1 MLNSEKDSN
10 RVLVVGQQEL
20 DRDIYLD
27 QFEHWGMD
35 ACATSCYVE
44 ALKVVQ
50 MSCEIGKPVDLVVFD
65 QDAANVGLETF
76 INSVRST
83 HSGDDLPIL
92 AIGPNSFIKYE
103 LDAFDDLIQ
112 IKLTKPCAPSR
123 LEKIVAELLEKS
135 APSERSLK
143 VMTDMPEF
151 GVDVLIA
158 EDNEVNQIVFTQI
171 LLDLGVEFKIAN
183 NGKEAVKY
191 WQELSPALV
200 LIDVSMPVMN
210 GHEATR
216 EIRRLE
222 EGKAYRTPICAI
234 TAHALR
240 GDKEDCIAA
249 GMDDYISKPVS
260 PDVMTEKV
268 KSLLPISHPL
278 SSKQIGSILTNK
290 AA

>member
-1 MLNSEKDSN
+1 MLNPEIDN
-10 RVLVVGQQEL
+10 HRVLVVGQQEL
-20 DRDIYLD
+20 DRAIYLD
-27 QFEHWGMD
+27 QFKNWGMD
-35 ACATSCYVE
+35 ACATSCYTE
-44 ALKVVQ
+44 ALKVIQ
-50 MSCEIGKPVDLVVFD
+50 MSSEIGKPVNLVLFD
-65 QDAANVGLETF
+65 QDEACAELESFIHNVRCLHNGQ
-76 INSVRST
+76 
-83 HSGDDLPIL
+83 DLPLL

-103 LDAFDDLIQ
+103 LEAFDNLIQ
-112 IKLTKPCAPSR
+112 IKLTKPCAPSQ
-123 LEKIVAELLEKS
+123 LEKTVSKLLEKS
-135 APSERSLK
+135 ASSDLSHND
-143 VMTDMPEF
+143 MTDMPEF

-183 NGKEAVKY
+183 NGEEAVKY

-200 LIDVSMPVMN
+200 LMDVSMPVMN

-222 EGKAYRTPICAI
+222 EGRSYRTPICAI

-268 KSLLPISHPL
+268 KSLLPACHSL
-278 SSKQIGSILTNK
+278 SSKQSDSTLANK

>member
-1 MLNSEKDSN
+1 MLNPEIENN
-10 RVLVVGQQEL
+10 RVLVVGKQEL
-20 DRDIYLD
+20 DREIYLD
-27 QFEHWGMD
+27 QFKHWGMD
-35 ACATSCYVE
+35 ACATRCYVE
-44 ALKVVQ
+44 ALKVIQ
-50 MSCEIGKPVDLVVFD
+50 MSSEIGKPVNLVVLD
-65 QDAANVGLETF
+65 QDEASAELETF
-76 INSVRST
+76 IYDVRST
-83 HSGDDLPIL
+83 HTGDNLPFL
-92 AIGPNSFIKYE
+92 AIGPNSFIINE
-103 LDAFDDLIQ
+103 LEEFDHEIQ
-112 IKLTKPCAPSR
+112 IKLTKPCAPSQ
-123 LEKIVAELLEKS
+123 LEKTVSKLLEKS
-135 APSERSLK
+135 TPSDRSQND
-143 VMTDMPEF
+143 MADMPEF

-183 NGKEAVKY
+183 NGEEAVKY

-200 LIDVSMPVMN
+200 LMDVSMPVMN

-222 EGKAYRTPICAI
+222 EGRSYRTPICAI

-268 KSLLPISHPL
+268 KSLLPICHPL
-278 SSKQIGSILTNK
+278 SSKQLGSTLTKK